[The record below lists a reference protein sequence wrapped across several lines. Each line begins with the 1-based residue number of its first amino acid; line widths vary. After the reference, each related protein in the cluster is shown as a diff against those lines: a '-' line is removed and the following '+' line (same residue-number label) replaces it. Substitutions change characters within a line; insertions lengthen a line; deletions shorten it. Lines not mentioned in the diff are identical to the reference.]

1 MSTLRWA
8 GALCALALLSACA
21 SGPTWSLLRGQ
32 TPQTLFDEGPQR
44 QLAQAVCDGDARA
57 VARLVAAGADPNG
70 VGRQD
75 QTPLAMGLG
84 CTSVTGT
91 RAILAAGA
99 DPDRPMRE
107 QIVPLRYAANIPNVA
122 FLDALLDAGAD
133 PQARPNGATM
143 MTSLLTM
150 HDRTGHWR
158 HLDRLLEGGL
168 DVDAYLAPEY
178 ASERAETYLRI
189 LVGQAKCK
197 ALELV
202 RQQPRR
208 NELAMLRRMYGSYH
222 PERSPNPC
230 AHELVAL
237 LEEWVGG
244 VAAYD
249 AFVARN
255 NLPEIRNWILEKRR

>member
-1 MSTLRWA
+1 MRTLRWV
-8 GALCALALLSACA
+8 GALCALVLLSGCA

-32 TPQTLFDEGPQR
+32 TPQTLFEAGPQR

-99 DPDRPMRE
+99 DPDLAMRE

-150 HDRTGHWR
+150 HDRTGNWR

-178 ASERAETYLRI
+178 PGETAPTYLKV
-189 LVGQAKCK
+189 LVGQARCK

-202 RQQPRR
+202 RQKPRR
-208 NELAMLRRMYGSYH
+208 NELYLLFQAYTGYH

-237 LEEWVGG
+237 LEERVGG
-244 VAAYD
+244 VAAFEAY
-249 AFVARN
+249 
-255 NLPEIRNWILEKRR
+255 LERTGIADPRYWLREEGA